1 MGMTGFNYFLSWL
14 IYYII
19 IYTIISILNCL
30 ILKYTF
36 PNFNLGLGIPI
47 IILFG
52 LALTFQAFC
61 IQSLFSSL

>member
-14 IYYII
+14 IYYIVM
-19 IYTIISILNCL
+19 YTIISIINCS

-36 PNFNLGLGIPI
+36 PNFNMGLGIPI

-52 LALTFQAFC
+52 LTLTFQAFC